1 MVLFEPACKISR
13 HSYAMIIRVLFG
25 ELFESFPKI
34 IVDWIHFPF
43 AHLTSPS
50 GMLQLDGK
58 RRKKVKNI
66 YR

>member
-1 MVLFEPACKISR
+1 
-13 HSYAMIIRVLFG
+13 MIIRVLFG

-58 RRKKVKNI
+58 RRKKIKNI